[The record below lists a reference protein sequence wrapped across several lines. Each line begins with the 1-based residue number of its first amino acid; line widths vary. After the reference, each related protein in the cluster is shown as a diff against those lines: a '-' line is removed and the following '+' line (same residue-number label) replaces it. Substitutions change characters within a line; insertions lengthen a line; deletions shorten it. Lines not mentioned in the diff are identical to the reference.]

1 MFAENTSNSV
11 RVWGVSFYYGWVIV
25 SVCIITMAIAY
36 GVMYSFSV
44 FFKPI
49 VAYFNWDR
57 ATVASIY
64 SLAMVF
70 RGAVSIGI
78 GWLTDGYGP
87 LKISAFCGIMIGL
100 GLVLAS
106 RVTHLWQFYICYGC
120 IVATGLSG
128 AYTIG
133 SAVTARWFTRK
144 RGMALGLVAAGSG
157 MGTMTLVPVAELLIA
172 KYNWSTAMAAF
183 GFGAGFLIVS
193 TAFLLKTAP
202 QPQRAKELMHAP
214 SVLPSTSDMT
224 LRNAFLNKAMI
235 ILVVTFMLGNFFVQ
249 MVMIHLVNYA
259 TDIGISSLHAAGFVG
274 LIGIVS
280 VAGRL
285 LMGGASDK
293 IGTYNSLVICSV
305 MALVGLI
312 ILFFNTSLIG
322 FYVFV
327 VIFGFAYGGEIPQMP
342 MFVVHLFGMRAMAAM
357 MGYLVFIG
365 TLGGALGPWVAGSV
379 YDTTHNYRIAF
390 AVAVAAGIVRLT
402 LVIKS
407 KRLLTEKQTNLNLSN
422 WRKKSV
428 TN

>member
-1 MFAENTSNSV
+1 MAANSSDSV
-11 RVWGVSFYYGWVIV
+11 RMLGFSGSFYYGWVIV
-25 SVCIITMAIAY
+25 AVCTMTMAIAY

-44 FFKPI
+44 FFKPV

-64 SLAMVF
+64 SLSMIF

-78 GWLTDGYGP
+78 GWLTDRHGP
-87 LKISAFCGIMIGL
+87 LKISVFCGIMIGL

-106 RVTHLWQFYICYGC
+106 RVTHLWQFYISYGC
-120 IVATGLSG
+120 IVAIGLSG

-157 MGTMTLVPVAELLIA
+157 MGTMTLVPVAEFLIS
-172 KYNWSTAMAAF
+172 KYNWSIAMAAF

-193 TAFLLKTAP
+193 TAFLLRTGPRQQSTRELEQAP
-202 QPQRAKELMHAP
+202 AA
-214 SVLPSTSDMT
+214 VPSTSDMS
-224 LRNAFLNKAMI
+224 LRDAFLNKAMI
-235 ILVVTFMLGNFFVQ
+235 ILVVTFLLLNFCLQ

-259 TDIGISSLHAAGFVG
+259 TDMGISPLRAAGFVG
-274 LIGIVS
+274 LIGVVS
-280 VAGRL
+280 IAGRL

-305 MALVGLI
+305 MILIGLI
-312 ILFFNTSLIG
+312 ILLFNTSLIG
-322 FYVFV
+322 FYVFA

-342 MFVVHLFGMRAMAAM
+342 MFVGQLFGMRAMAAM

-365 TLGGALGPWVAGSV
+365 SLGGALGPWVAGRV
-379 YDTTHNYRIAF
+379 YDTTRNYRIAF
-390 AVAVAAGIVRLT
+390 AVAVAVGIVRLA

-407 KRLLTEKQTNLNLSN
+407 KRLLTSKQMKLNLSPMKFLN
-422 WRKKSV
+422 K
-428 TN
+428 